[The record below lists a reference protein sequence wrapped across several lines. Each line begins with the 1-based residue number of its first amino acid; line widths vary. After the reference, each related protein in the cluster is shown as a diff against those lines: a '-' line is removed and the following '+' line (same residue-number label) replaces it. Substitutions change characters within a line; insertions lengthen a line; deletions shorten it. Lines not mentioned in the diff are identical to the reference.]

1 VTLRGAVLA
10 AAAGLAASAFLS
22 AATIDSLDVTRE
34 KDRYGLVANA
44 HLEARPASIYAVLMD
59 YDDNAYGRISSAY
72 KESKYL
78 EPDTDGTPVVYTR
91 MEGCMLW
98 HCMKLE
104 RVERLESIEPT
115 WIKSYTLPER
125 SNFKYS
131 TSEWSLQPDG
141 AGGTNMVYKLEMEPD
156 FWVPPI
162 IGPLVLK
169 RQLSSGG
176 MRAVRRIENLAREL
190 EGLPLDDTVPPPG
203 TFR

>member
-1 VTLRGAVLA
+1 VTALRAMFA
-10 AAAGLAASAFLS
+10 AAVGVAASAVLS
-22 AATIDSLDVTRE
+22 AATIDSLDVTRD
-34 KDRYGLVANA
+34 KGRYGLVASA
-44 HLEARPASIYAVLMD
+44 HLAATPASIYAVLMD

-104 RVERLESIEPT
+104 RVERLESVEPT

-141 AGGTNMVYKLEMEPD
+141 VGGTNMIYKLEMEPD
-156 FWVPPI
+156 FWVPPV

-169 RQLSSGG
+169 HQLSSGG

-190 EGLPLDDTVPPPG
+190 EGLPVDETVPPPG
-203 TFR
+203 TSR